1 MVRSLVLRMTILQ
14 TSDVTPIKG
23 GSCRPCVEGQ
33 VHAAPF
39 SGQSRPTNKL
49 ELVHIDLGGPL
60 SALLGKAVHLVTVL
74 EDSTELAVA
83 SPIHKKSDAGRVVQ
97 AWITQWELQT
107 GTRVR
112 RVRCHGAG
120 ELVSEAMQSYYGQR
134 GTSLES
140 TAAHTTHQNGKA
152 ESLNWTLVEHVRAL
166 LAESGLGP
174 ALRAEDLMSVVYTRT
189 VRRQGTARPPH
200 SNSSTVANL
209 TSVSSASGSAPPT
222 L

>member
-1 MVRSLVLRMTILQ
+1 MWRSVVLGMKILQ
-14 TSDVTPIKG
+14 TSDVTPSKG

-39 SGQSRPTNKL
+39 CGHSRPTNKL
-49 ELVHIDLGGPL
+49 KLVHIDFGGPL
-60 SALLGKAVHLVTVL
+60 SALLGKEVHLDTVL
-74 EDSTELAVA
+74 EDSTEWAVA
-83 SPIHKKSDAGRVVQ
+83 APIHRNSDAGRAVQ

-107 GTRVR
+107 GKCVQ

-120 ELVSEAMQSYYGQR
+120 ELVSRATKSYYGQR
-134 GTSLES
+134 GIRLEP
-140 TAAHTTHQNGKA
+140 TTAHTPHQNGKA
-152 ESLNWTLVEHVRAL
+152 ESLKWTLVERVRAL

-174 ALRAEDLMSVVYTRT
+174 ALSAEELMTVVYTRT

-209 TSVSSASGSAPPT
+209 SLVSSAFGSAPPT